1 MDYHRL
7 LVILR
12 SCYSCRANRV
22 PGNDS
27 DLAQRTADS
36 WVRNGARRAGTY
48 LYRRIHCLAWH
59 FALAG
64 RVLGASHVEKIPI
77 ARLDSGC
84 SLASPGRADFRS
96 LRNLG
101 RTYGTNCGSR
111 LSWEGFPG
119 TSCWARQAAL
129 RHPSSQQRRRH
140 QLRRPWWHDSA
151 LSHFSCRT

>member
-1 MDYHRL
+1 MDSHRL

-12 SCYSCRANRV
+12 SRYSCRANRV
-22 PGNDS
+22 RGNDS
-27 DLAQRTADS
+27 DLAQRTADG

-77 ARLDSGC
+77 ARLDSDW
-84 SLASPGRADFRS
+84 SLTSPGRTAFRS

-101 RTYGTNCGSR
+101 RTYGTNCRSR

-119 TSCWARQAAL
+119 TGRCAR
-129 RHPSSQQRRRH
+129 
-140 QLRRPWWHDSA
+140 
-151 LSHFSCRT
+151 